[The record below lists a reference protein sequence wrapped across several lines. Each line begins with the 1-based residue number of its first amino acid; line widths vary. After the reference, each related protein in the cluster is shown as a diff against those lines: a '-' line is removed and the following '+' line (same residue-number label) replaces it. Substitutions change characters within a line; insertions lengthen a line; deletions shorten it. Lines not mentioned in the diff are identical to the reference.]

1 MLGIDPGG
9 ASAAVQMLAAAG
21 SAALVAALCVLAFSL
36 PRTTV
41 GVAVRASAVVAG
53 AALGAVFGAA
63 MIWPLTAG
71 GFPRGEHRV
80 LEGRAQDLTLR
91 AFAPG
96 SPLACLDALAGET
109 IATACERDLFASPA
123 AAAAAVSYTAA
134 RLTLLADLTAYR
146 AGGDASIDTV
156 LLPLRRSLEA
166 DRFGFLAHVL
176 ATRDGCGSGNCK
188 PLALLGD
195 AGRVRANLT
204 DGTLQHY
211 LDRYQPLWSKS
222 PDAAVAEATPNQP
235 TTTQSAGQAAHKVS
249 ASIDFPSAASIP
261 AVSIMTP
268 EPKGPV
274 LPGVAAAAAANPNP
288 AAAAAAPKRARK
300 QPAAAPPP
308 QANSGAPPPQAGS
321 GAPPAVEPI
330 WPEPVPQAPPRTT
343 AAPAAPEASAAT
355 VRSQ

>member
-1 MLGIDPGG
+1 MLGIDPESGR
-9 ASAAVQMLAAAG
+9 AAVYIWAAAG
-21 SAALVAALCVLAFSL
+21 SAALIAAFCVLAFSL

-41 GVAVRASAVVAG
+41 GAAICAGAVVLG
-53 AALGAVFGAA
+53 ASLGAVFGAA
-63 MIWPLTAG
+63 MVWGLTSG
-71 GFPRGEHRV
+71 GLSSGERRV

-96 SPLACLDALAGET
+96 SPLACLEALAGEG
-109 IATACERDLFASPA
+109 IATACERDIFASPA

-134 RLTLLADLTAYR
+134 RFALLADLTAYR
-146 AGGDASIDTV
+146 AGGDAKIDAV

-166 DRFGFLAHVL
+166 DRFGLLAHVL

-195 AGRVRANLT
+195 AGRVRANLS
-204 DGTLQHY
+204 DSTLQRY
-211 LDRYQPLWSKS
+211 LERYQPLWSKS
-222 PDAAVAEATPNQP
+222 PDVPVAEATSSQP
-235 TTTQSAGQAAHKVS
+235 TPTQSAAQAAHKVS

-261 AVSIMTP
+261 AVSIMNP

-288 AAAAAAPKRARK
+288 PPTAAASPQRRARK
-300 QPAAAPPP
+300 QPANPPP
-308 QANSGAPPPQAGS
+308 QAAL
-321 GAPPAVEPI
+321 APPAVEPI
-330 WPEPVPQAPPRTT
+330 WPEPVPPAPARTT
-343 AAPAAPEASAAT
+343 AAPAPPEASAAT